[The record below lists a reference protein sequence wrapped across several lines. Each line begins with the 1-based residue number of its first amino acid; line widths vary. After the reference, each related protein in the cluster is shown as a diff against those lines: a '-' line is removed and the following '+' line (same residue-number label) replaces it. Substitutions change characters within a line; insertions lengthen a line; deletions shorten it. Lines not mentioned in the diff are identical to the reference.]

1 MHIREYKAYVM
12 DLLFLI
18 VPLKFFFSSFMFLAL
33 KVYVRIVYH
42 IQIYKYPFQ
51 NQGTIR
57 HFELNNF
64 DASPE
69 RVVTIPDLL
78 LHKKLPAPGRLSFK
92 MSEVTNFG
100 MNIELDVY
108 SILILTFN
116 NA

>member
-1 MHIREYKAYVM
+1 MG
-12 DLLFLI
+12 LLFLI
-18 VPLKFFFSSFMFLAL
+18 VSLKFYLSSFMFLAL

-42 IQIYKYPFQ
+42 IQIYKYSFQ

-78 LHKKLPAPGRLSFK
+78 LHKTLPALGRLNFK
-92 MSEVTNFG
+92 MSEVPNFG
-100 MNIELDVY
+100 MSIDLDVV
-108 SILILTFN
+108 
-116 NA
+116 